1 MNMSLYW
8 DGVQMPSGK
17 TKEIKKRSAQLRDQ
31 AARDLKEIG
40 MEIKCSSQESSPSRK
55 REKKK

>member
-17 TKEIKKRSAQLRDQ
+17 AKEIKKRSAQLRDQ
-31 AARDLKEIG
+31 AKKDLKEVG
-40 MEIKCSSQESSPSRK
+40 MEIKCVQESTVSQKKDKRK
-55 REKKK
+55 